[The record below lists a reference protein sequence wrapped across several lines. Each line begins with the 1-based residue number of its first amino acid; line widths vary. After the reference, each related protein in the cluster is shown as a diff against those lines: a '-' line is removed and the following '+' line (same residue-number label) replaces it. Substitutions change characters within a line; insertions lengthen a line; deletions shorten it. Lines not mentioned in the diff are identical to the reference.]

1 MGDLALGEVYLDA
14 SVPMREN
21 QARAGLWRYLPYPR
35 GNPLFL
41 MIVLLSRQVSLVR
54 EVGPFGSRGRSHTLS
69 SQPDPCGR
77 AMTKCGLNNMSR
89 QNSRLSHASLRGRST
104 SPEAAPVLSRKANL
118 RVVALGAVLALG
130 GCSFADEALWPA
142 VDKSPAT
149 TQGSGTSR
157 SFSDLPA
164 LGSTTA
170 SGLSVS
176 SAASTGT
183 VVGSKIQ
190 QIRSDLSALQG
201 QTRSHSSDLEAVR
214 NETRTHAIDYHTTKA
229 TVEAALQVGTTPG
242 NPRLIQQWNEAQS
255 ELDLMARDINNMTSL
270 ATQIA
275 GDASTA
281 NYLLETTQA
290 TFGLSGAVDQDHS
303 QLEVL
308 QDETRQTVVL
318 INRLLSELRADTS
331 RQTSYLANERANLT
345 SLSNSIKHGQ
355 LFGRS
360 LASPLASINAPVA
373 TTAPVAVSG
382 KLPSSPALMVIRFD
396 RPNVQYA
403 NDLYTVLTQVLDRRP
418 EATFKVV
425 AVAPSK
431 GSPAAMQMAQYESRQ
446 HAESVYQLMNEMGLP
461 AERVELSSTTSSD
474 ARTNEVRI
482 FLR

>member
-1 MGDLALGEVYLDA
+1 
-14 SVPMREN
+14 
-21 QARAGLWRYLPYPR
+21 
-35 GNPLFL
+35 
-41 MIVLLSRQVSLVR
+41 
-54 EVGPFGSRGRSHTLS
+54 
-69 SQPDPCGR
+69 
-77 AMTKCGLNNMSR
+77 MSR
-89 QNSRLSHASLRGRST
+89 QIFRLSHASLPGRST
-104 SPEAAPVLSRKANL
+104 TAEVAPIHSTKASL
-118 RVVALGAVLALG
+118 RIVALGAALALG
-130 GCSFADEALWPA
+130 GCSFADESLWPA
-142 VDKSPAT
+142 VDKSSAT
-149 TQGSGTSR
+149 AQDTSSGISR

-176 SAASTGT
+176 PGASSGT

-190 QIRSDLSALQG
+190 QIRSDLGSLQTQTRAHSNDLETVRG
-201 QTRSHSSDLEAVR
+201 ETRSHAV
-214 NETRTHAIDYHTTKA
+214 DYHTTKA
-229 TVEAALQVGTTPG
+229 SIEAALQVGTTPG

-255 ELDLMARDINNMTSL
+255 ELDMMARDINNMTSL

-275 GDASTA
+275 ADSSTA

-360 LASPLASINAPVA
+360 LASPLASNAAPVA
-373 TTAPVAVSG
+373 TTAPVAMSG

-418 EATFKVV
+418 DATFKVV

-431 GSPAAMQMAQYESRQ
+431 GSPAELQMAQYESRQ
-446 HAESVYQLMNEMGLP
+446 HAEAVYQLMNEMGLP

-474 ARTNEVRI
+474 ARSNEVRI